1 MIDVI
6 LMHRTD
12 DGKIGVVSN
21 CDLDGSCSEFASAA
35 AEWPEERK
43 FVEALKD
50 FFKKGSMNND

>member
-6 LMHRTD
+6 LMHRKS

-35 AEWPEERK
+35 AEWPEEKK
-43 FVEALKD
+43 FIEALKD
-50 FFKKGSMNND
+50 FFKKGSTNND